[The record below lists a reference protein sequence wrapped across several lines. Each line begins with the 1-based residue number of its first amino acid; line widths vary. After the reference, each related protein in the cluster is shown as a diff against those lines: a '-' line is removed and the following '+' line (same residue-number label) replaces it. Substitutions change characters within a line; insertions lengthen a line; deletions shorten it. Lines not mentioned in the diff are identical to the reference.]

1 MGYEK
6 TSIRE
11 VLNRMENK
19 SLLLPAF
26 QRKFVWDPERVE
38 NLMDSLM
45 RGYPIGTFLFW
56 ELEKKDYDQVN
67 FTFYEFMKV
76 FNAFNKHLNEQAAE
90 VTQHQ
95 SVWAALDG
103 QQRLTA
109 IYIAFR
115 GTMGV
120 HTKGHHWNKLA
131 SYPDKAM
138 YINLRHDFQSLGS
151 EDPGFRF
158 FEPKMVPE
166 SDQDALWFRVS
177 EISKLSG
184 RKEVRCFARSLGYD
198 DQAIDNLLD
207 LWELEQD
214 DGMLNFYR
222 STGGDID
229 EVLEI
234 FVRVNSGAMS
244 LSRSDLLFSTIIA
257 TWPSARDE
265 FDSVQEEINAE
276 GDGFRF
282 STDFI
287 VRCALACTKVSMQM
301 KVKTFN
307 NKNVNSIKNDW
318 DKIHA
323 AVLLAVKLASE
334 FGFHA
339 KNLVAPNAMIPM
351 VLYCFETGKPSMA
364 TRDELKKYL
373 IVAQLN
379 QIYGASA
386 DSVLTKVNA
395 KVLEMGKSFSLK
407 GLRDL
412 EFSGK
417 RSLRFSEEDIQ
428 GLLDYKKGSPY
439 AFMVLSLLYPN
450 IKAGIF
456 TSHQDHLHPYSGFE
470 TEKLKKMGLSD
481 EKIVEWQQ
489 MRDTIPNLQL
499 LDGESNESK
508 NAMPLEQWMREH
520 PEQARFIRSSY
531 GDGVTSYKL
540 EDFETFMAKRREN
553 MAARLREI
561 LIG

>member
-56 ELEKKDYDQVN
+56 ELEKKDYDQGE

-76 FNAFNKHLNEQAAE
+76 FNAYNKHRNEQASE
-90 VTQHQ
+90 VTQHH
-95 SVWAALDG
+95 SVWTALDG

-120 HTKGHHWNKLA
+120 HAKGRRWGKQA

-138 YINLRHDFQSLGS
+138 YINLRHDFQSLETEGS
-151 EDPGFRF
+151 GFKF
-158 FEPKMVPE
+158 FEPNKMPGPE
-166 SDQDALWFRVS
+166 SGALWFKVS
-177 EISKLSG
+177 DVSKQPSK
-184 RKEVRCFARSLGYD
+184 KEARIYARNLGYD
-198 DQAIDNLLD
+198 DQAVDNLTD
-207 LWELEQD
+207 LWELEQN
-214 DGMLNFYR
+214 DGILNYYR
-222 STGGDID
+222 SSGSDID

-234 FVRVNSGAMS
+234 FVRVNSGAIS

-257 TWPSARDE
+257 AWPEARE
-265 FDSVQEEINAE
+265 KFDDAQEEINAA

-287 VRCALACTKVSMQM
+287 VRCALACTGAPMQM

-307 NKNVNSIKNDW
+307 KTNVGSIQDEW
-318 DKIHA
+318 HGIHA
-323 AVLLAVKLASE
+323 AMTQAVELASE

-339 KNLVAPNAMIPM
+339 ENLVAPNAMIPV
-351 VLYCFETGKPSMA
+351 VLYCFENGKPNKA
-364 TRDELKKYL
+364 TRGELKKYL

-386 DSVLTKVNA
+386 DSALTKINA
-395 KVLEMGKSFSLK
+395 KVLEMGKSFSLEK
-407 GLRDL
+407 LRDID
-412 EFSGK
+412 FSGR
-417 RSLRFSEEDIQ
+417 RSLRFDEEDIQ

-439 AFMVLSLLYPN
+439 AFMVLSLLCPD
-450 IKAGIF
+450 IKAGVYA
-456 TSHQDHLHPYSGFE
+456 SHQDHLHPCSGFE
-470 TEKLKKMGLSD
+470 TEKLRKMGLGE
-481 EKIVEWQQ
+481 EKIAEWQE

-508 NAMPLEQWMREH
+508 SAMPLEQWMQEN
-520 PEQARFIRSSY
+520 PIQAERIRTSY
-531 GDGVTSYKL
+531 GDGVTSYKF
-540 EDFETFMAKRREN
+540 EDFEAFMAKRREN
-553 MAARLREI
+553 MAAKLREI
-561 LIG
+561 LID